1 MSTVFR
7 WYRWKHNS
15 AWVTARHQKLLRI
28 SYLFI
33 ISPLLPHPTS
43 VPYLYLCI
51 LLCGISKA
59 ITFAIPNQWGRSN
72 FQWLL
77 TWRFSSSSFIFR
89 IVKNLIDQHF
99 LFYAKSVANL
109 LVSWHRAEL
118 PGSNLFH
125 FLMCYLTRE
134 DAAQVFINFFFTL
147 GLHSQRSFSSQC
159 FFTSLI
165 YRLSVTYASS
175 LTCGFRPFQK
185 DISPSSHIFH
195 LPEKLIHQI
204 PIRPQISG
212 WKSIVDM
219 CHSLI
224 YYGFFCC
231 VLCVHNAA
239 DSSNLC
245 PSNFAWS
252 LPSRY
257 VYVFIVLFPFVYFFE
272 VAEKWLCEECRGK
285 KENCRCFC
293 WFNKM
298 TNNVFFLIRWF

>member
-15 AWVTARHQKLLRI
+15 AWVTAWYQKLLRI

-33 ISPLLPHPTS
+33 ISPLLPHPIS

-89 IVKNLIDQHF
+89 IVKNLINQHF
-99 LFYAKSVANL
+99 LFHAKSVANL
-109 LVSWHRAEL
+109 LVSCHRVEL
-118 PGSNLFH
+118 PGCNLFH
-125 FLMCYLTRE
+125 VLMCYLTRE

-147 GLHSQRSFSSQC
+147 GLHSQRSFSSQR

-204 PIRPQISG
+204 PIRPQING

-224 YYGFFCC
+224 YYGFSLLCTLCSQRSGLLQFVHFKLRMITAFPLRSCLYCTISFC
-231 VLCVHNAA
+231 LLFW
-239 DSSNLC
+239 SS
-245 PSNFAWS
+245 WK
-252 LPSRY
+252 
-257 VYVFIVLFPFVYFFE
+257 
-272 VAEKWLCEECRGK
+272 VAMWRMSGK
-285 KENCRCFC
+285 KG
-293 WFNKM
+293 K
-298 TNNVFFLIRWF
+298 L